1 MSTSIVVTYSVK
13 PEALDEHLR
22 LIAAVF
28 AELDRLALATVEY
41 EVLRLQDGVSFV
53 HVSTSTSAAGTTPL
67 PGLPAFQEFS
77 RDLPSRVATPPSP
90 SPATIVGVH
99 RPAPDGA

>member
-28 AELDRLALATVEY
+28 AELDTLALPTVDY
-41 EVLRLQDGVSFV
+41 EVLRLQDGVTFV
-53 HVSTSTSAAGTTPL
+53 HVSTSTAADGANPL

-77 RDLPSRVATPPSP
+77 RDLSSRVETPPSP

-99 RPAPDGA
+99 RPVPAGT